1 VTPRRPAVLSGIQV
15 PGFRAAGVHCGL
27 KKAGEPDLALLVS
40 DAPCTAAGVFTTASV
55 VGAPV
60 EVSREHLRG
69 GRARAVVANA
79 GISNVA
85 LGARGLRDA
94 RAMARHA
101 AGRLGCRGEDVLV
114 ASTGVI
120 GEPLPMAKVRAGIAA
135 AAAALAPRG
144 LSDAARAILT
154 TDTRPKLAA
163 RRLRVGDAAVH
174 VAGIAKGSGMIEPR
188 MATMLCFV
196 LTDAVVA
203 AGPLRAMLRRT
214 ADATLNRLSVD
225 GETSTSD
232 MALVLAN
239 GRAGNR
245 PLGGPRGA
253 GARAFETALGEVLEE
268 LARGLARDGE
278 GATRLVTVRVEGA
291 ASRQEAERAARR
303 IANSLL
309 VKTAIFGADA
319 NWGRILQAV
328 AAARVRIALERTRVA
343 LAGVPV
349 FRNGA
354 PAGPGARAR
363 AQARLRRASEV
374 AVEVHLGAGSAGARM
389 LTCDLGYDY
398 VRINAEY
405 TT

>member
-1 VTPRRPAVLSGIQV
+1 VTARRPPALSRIQV

-27 KKAGEPDLALLVS
+27 RKAGAPDLALLVS
-40 DAPCTAAGVFTTASV
+40 DAPCAAAGVFTTASV

-120 GEPLPMAKVRAGIAA
+120 GEPLPMGKVRAGIAA
-135 AAAALAPRG
+135 AAAALAPGG
-144 LSDAARAILT
+144 LPDAARAILT

-163 RRLRVGDAAVH
+163 RRIRLGDATVH
-174 VAGIAKGSGMIEPR
+174 VAGLAKGSGMIEPR

-196 LTDAVVA
+196 LTDAAVVA
-203 AGPLRAMLRRT
+203 GALRRMLRSA
-214 ADATLNRLSVD
+214 ADATLNRVSVD

-232 MALVLAN
+232 MALLLAN

-245 PLGGPRGA
+245 PLGDRRSA
-253 GARAFETALGEVLEE
+253 RARAFEGALGQVLEE
-268 LARGLARDGE
+268 LARMLARDGE
-278 GATRLVTVRVEGA
+278 GATKLVAVRVEGA
-291 ASRQEAERAARR
+291 ASPAQAERAARR
-303 IANSLL
+303 IANSTL
-309 VKTAIFGADA
+309 VKTAIFGGDA

-328 AAARVRIALERTRVA
+328 AAARVRIALERARVV

-354 PAGPGARAR
+354 AAGPAARAR
-363 AQARLRRASEV
+363 AAAGLGAAEV
-374 AVEVHLGAGSAGARM
+374 AVEVHLGVGRARARM
-389 LTCDLGYDY
+389 LTCDLTYDY